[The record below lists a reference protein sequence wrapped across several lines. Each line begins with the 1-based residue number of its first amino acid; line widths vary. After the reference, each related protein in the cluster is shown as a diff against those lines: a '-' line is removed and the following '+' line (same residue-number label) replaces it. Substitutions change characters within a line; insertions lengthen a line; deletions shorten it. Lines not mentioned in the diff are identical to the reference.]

1 MSTESRPAAIAT
13 TPRSALPPTA
23 DLAARV
29 SRSPLLVALDI
40 DGTLAPIA
48 PTPEA
53 AAIPETTRRTLQR
66 LARSRDVHLAFVTGR
81 AALDG
86 RRLVDVAESWTVGNR
101 GIELIDPAGGVRV
114 NALAEAFAPTIARA
128 ARMLA
133 GPLSGI
139 GGVFVEDKAW
149 TLSVHVRLA
158 ARADVPYVEQTLTD
172 VARQLELR
180 VIQGKEIFELRPP
193 VAINKGTALLELA
206 AALGVS
212 DHHGALGGS
221 LFYAGDDRTDEDAF
235 RALRAR
241 QWNAVT
247 VHVGDG
253 STHGVLT
260 EAEFTLPDPPALR
273 DLLDWMLS
281 IREDA
286 PAA

>member
-1 MSTESRPAAIAT
+1 MSTDSQPAPVAAR
-13 TPRSALPPTA
+13 PRSALPPTA

-29 SRSPLLVALDI
+29 SQSPLLVALDI

-48 PTPEA
+48 PTPAA

-66 LARSRDVHLAFVTGR
+66 LARSRDVHLALVTGR

-86 RRLVDVAESWTVGNR
+86 RRLVDVADSWTIGNH
-101 GIELIDPAGGVRV
+101 GIELIDPAGAVRV
-114 NALAEAFAPTIARA
+114 HALAEAFAPTIASA
-128 ARMLA
+128 ARMLT
-133 GPLSGI
+133 GPLGDI
-139 GGVFVEDKAW
+139 AGVFVEDKAW

-158 ARADVPYVEQTLTD
+158 ARADVPRVEQTLTD

-212 DHHGALGGS
+212 DHRGALGGS
-221 LFYAGDDRTDEDAF
+221 LLYAGDDRTDEDAF

-253 STHGVLT
+253 SAHGVLT
-260 EAEFTLPDPPALR
+260 EAEFLLADPPGLR
-273 DLLDWMLS
+273 DLLDWLVS
-281 IREDA
+281 VRERA
-286 PAA
+286 SRA